1 MRNRLILVAGTV
13 LSAIALLP
21 AAPAR
26 AYPVG
31 CTASASGVDD
41 RSYCDYFGIPWPLS
55 YATLYV
61 DGYGFMKVSCSGL
74 LVVNS
79 GVKPSGWYR
88 YDFINPGGSCLVT
101 VGSNGYAQGYSN

>member
-1 MRNRLILVAGTV
+1 MRTRSIAIAGAALSVATL
-13 LSAIALLP
+13 LSASP
-21 AAPAR
+21 AQ

-31 CTASASGVDD
+31 CTAYASGVDD
-41 RSYCDYFGIPWPLS
+41 RGYCDYFGIPYPFS

-61 DGYGFMKVSCSGL
+61 DGYGFLQVYCSGL

-79 GVKPSGWYR
+79 GVKTSGWYR
-88 YDFINPGGSCLVT
+88 YDFINPGGSCFVT